1 MNRNAEFAGKVVL
14 ISGAGSGIGHAT
26 ARLLGK
32 LGGVIAVADI
42 DDAAAH
48 KTARE
53 ICDGGGRAA
62 GFTVDCGD
70 AASVEKVVA
79 DCVAR
84 FGGLDCAVNNAAIP
98 GPRVP
103 MEEYPLDAWR
113 DVINVDLNGVFYALK
128 YQIPA
133 LRKRG
138 GGAIVNIASIVGTV
152 GSAKT
157 GPYSAAKHAVIG
169 MTKTAALEVA
179 DQNIRINAVAP
190 GYVETPFIMNRAPE
204 VIEGYRQRHPMG
216 RLAHVGDIAEV
227 VAFLLS
233 DRAGFTTGSVYL
245 ADGGFTA
252 Q

>member
-1 MNRNAEFAGKVVL
+1 MGVLDGKVAIVTGAARGQGLAEATRFVAEGASVVL
-14 ISGAGSGIGHAT
+14 TDVLVDEG
-26 ARLLGK
+26 RE
-32 LGGVIAVADI
+32 
-42 DDAAAH
+42 AAAGLGP
-48 KTARE
+48 A
-53 ICDGGGRAA
+53 
-62 GFTVDCGD
+62 
-70 AASVEKVVA
+70 
-79 DCVAR
+79 AR
-84 FGGLDCAVNNAAIP
+84 FVSHDITSADAWAEVITSTSAAFGGIDILVNNAGIHLQRAFEDTDEAAFR
-98 GPRVP
+98 RVLDTNLVGAFLGIKAVVAP
-103 MEEYPLDAWR
+103 MRE
-113 DVINVDLNGVFYALK
+113 
-128 YQIPA
+128 
-133 LRKRG
+133 RG